1 MRLPRLQI
9 VEECDAKS
17 PYSYQFIDPTR
28 HTPTYGVPSTHP
40 LAKLC
45 AKLLAGL
52 PEAGATLQEGDAVT
66 LRRGH
71 GKHKGLEVRSGDWQ
85 RLGEVVL

>member
-1 MRLPRLQI
+1 M
-9 VEECDAKS
+9 
-17 PYSYQFIDPTR
+17 
-28 HTPTYGVPSTHP
+28 PSTHP

-52 PEAGATLQEGDAVT
+52 PESGATLQEGDAVT

-71 GKHKGLEVRSGDWQ
+71 AKHKGLEVRSGQRQ
-85 RLGEVVL
+85 RLSEVVLSPAEADAVALRRGQSKHRGVDLRFGQRQFCLRT